1 MTLGF
6 GQILIILFFGLLLF
20 GNLPKIFSDLTEGVA
35 KLKQIDKKSSD
46 VKQDSNS

>member
-6 GQILIILFFGLLLF
+6 GQILIILLFGLLLF

-35 KLKQIDKKSSD
+35 KLKQ
-46 VKQDSNS
+46 NR